1 MNSLSK
7 HLSRRACLFTLGA
20 CLACAGAQA
29 QNDWPS
35 HPIRLLV
42 PAPAGGASD
51 MIARTLGES
60 IRKSTGQTV
69 VVDNKPG
76 AGGILAVDAL
86 LSAPRDGYTFVLSPN
101 SLVTENPHSYKF
113 RFDPFKDLVP
123 VAEVAS
129 VPLVLVADP
138 QLPIANITEMVAYV
152 KAHPRKTS
160 YASYSPGTL
169 SHIKG
174 MQFNQAAGLDMEHVG
189 YKGSPPALQDLM
201 GHQIQ
206 FMFDG
211 MGTSLPLI
219 KTGKLRALAVTSP
232 QRSPFLPDVPTLAE
246 SGYPAMS
253 QIMGTTI
260 WSTPDVPQDI
270 RNQLRQALL
279 KAVTAPSVKS
289 QLAGLGMDAGN
300 PARSVADLQ
309 QSLQQDNER
318 TGQALRAMHYK
329 PGAP

>member
-1 MNSLSK
+1 MNTLSRFF
-7 HLSRRACLFTLGA
+7 RRACLLALGA
-20 CLACAGAQA
+20 SLACATAQA

-101 SLVTENPHSYKF
+101 SLVTENPFSYKY
-113 RFDPFKDLVP
+113 RIDLFKDLAP
-123 VAEVAS
+123 LAEVAS
-129 VPLVLVADP
+129 VALVLVTNP
-138 QLPIANITEMVAYV
+138 QLPVRNLGEMVAYV
-152 KAHPRKTS
+152 KANPGKIT

-174 MQFNQAAGLDMEHVG
+174 MQFNKAAGMDMEHAG

-201 GHQIQ
+201 GGQVQ

-211 MGTSLPLI
+211 MGTSLPMI
-219 KTGKLRALAVTSP
+219 KAGKLRALAVTSA
-232 QRSPFLPDVPTLAE
+232 QRLPYLPDVPTLAE
-246 SGYPAMS
+246 QGYADLT
-253 QIMGTTI
+253 QIMGTSV
-260 WSTPDVPQDI
+260 WSTPDVPQDV
-270 RNQLRQALL
+270 RRKFRDALR
-279 KAVTAPSVKS
+279 KAMAAPEVKS
-289 QLAGLGMDAGN
+289 QLQVLGMQAGD
-300 PARSVADLQ
+300 PA
-309 QSLQQDNER
+309 QSIDELDKQLRRDNER
-318 TGQALRAMHYK
+318 TGQMLRSINYT
-329 PGAP
+329 P